1 MAERTYMDVRSR
13 IATCLLLKKLDMNK
27 AYSQKIGVQ
36 DTSHYEN
43 SASYDKRIIE
53 SWSKVIIASNH
64 PRKE

>member
-36 DTSHYEN
+36 DASHYEN
-43 SASYDKRIIE
+43 SAKRTRILL
-53 SWSKVIIASNH
+53 ADLLL
-64 PRKE
+64 